1 MSLYRRNKRGKQK
14 NSRNGKAVVLLQT
27 VREGILAEKALVK
40 NGYAARKVAPPPEYR
55 KGCEVAVEIDLV
67 KKDEIVEILVE
78 YGIENQGIV
87 PL

>member
-1 MSLYRRNKRGKQK
+1 MGIYKKIKKRVQK
-14 NSRNGKAVVLLQT
+14 ESRSGKAVVLLKT

-55 KGCEVAVEIDLV
+55 KGCEIAVEVDLI
-67 KKDEIVEILVE
+67 KKEEIVKILGE
-78 YGIENQGIV
+78 RGIESQGFI